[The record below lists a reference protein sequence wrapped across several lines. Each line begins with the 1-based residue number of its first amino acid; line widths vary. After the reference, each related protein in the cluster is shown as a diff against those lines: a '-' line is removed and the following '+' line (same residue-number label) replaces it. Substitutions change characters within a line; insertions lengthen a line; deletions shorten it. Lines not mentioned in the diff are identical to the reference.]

1 MTATISGRAIG
12 NAVATTGNV
21 GARALNV
28 VVAFVYANICAAVFV
43 QAPPS
48 KVAAQVPASICCP
61 NRGHL

>member
-1 MTATISGRAIG
+1 MH
-12 NAVATTGNV
+12 AVATRGNV

-48 KVAAQVPASICCP
+48 KAAAQVPASICCP